1 MAIPDPARSA
11 VAKDVARPLLTVVN
25 PTADCG
31 ELPNS
36 QARSS
41 FRRQGIFLVAFAAVC
56 WSTAGFFVR
65 LLPLDMWI
73 IAFWRSLFAAAFLAA
88 FTIVTR
94 RRRGLPPLT
103 LGLGLPELGVAA
115 CAAVSILAFIPAL
128 QMTSVANVSVIYSST
143 PVVTALLAAL
153 FLGEAFRQSM
163 LLVGLLIALGTGLV
177 VWNSGFGSDLI
188 GNMLAGVMMATM
200 AAVGVMIRGFRD
212 RSLLGSICFANIL
225 VALVSYPLA
234 VPAAVRELDILILL
248 LFALIQVALPFVA
261 FSVGARQ
268 IRASEAALI
277 ATLETPLAPIWVMI
291 AFAEVPSIGTV
302 MGGSLIMCTTIIYL
316 ARSGVRPGE
325 EHPRLSARRGA
336 EANAATPSSPPIAK
350 DQL

>member
-11 VAKDVARPLLTVVN
+11 VGKDLVRPRLTVVN
-25 PTADCG
+25 PTADCD
-31 ELPNS
+31 ELPNLRA
-36 QARSS
+36 QSS
-41 FRRQGIFLVAFAAVC
+41 SRWQGIFLVALAAVC

-65 LLPLDMWI
+65 LLPLDMWT

-88 FTIVTR
+88 LTMVMR
-94 RRRGLPPLT
+94 RRLGSPPLN
-103 LGLGLPELGVAA
+103 LGLGVPELGVAA
-115 CAAVSILAFIPAL
+115 CSAVSILAFIPAL

-163 LLVGLLIALGTGLV
+163 LLVGLLIALGTGVV

-200 AAVGVMIRGFRD
+200 AAVGVMIRGFRE

-225 VALVSYPLA
+225 VALISYPLA
-234 VPAAVRELDILILL
+234 VPASIRELDILILAP
-248 LFALIQVALPFVA
+248 FALIQVALPFVV

-277 ATLETPLAPIWVMI
+277 GTLETPLAPIWVMI
-291 AFAEVPSIGTV
+291 AFGEVPSIATV

-316 ARSGVRPGE
+316 VRSGVLPGD
-325 EHPRLSARRGA
+325 EHPRLNARRGA
-336 EANAATPSSPPIAK
+336 EANAPTPSSAPIAK